1 MKIVIAPDSYKGSLS
16 AMEAAAAI
24 ERGIKKADPSIETVL
39 VPVAD
44 GGEGTM
50 DTLVAATAGKKKEV
64 RVTGPLGQEVVASYG
79 VLGDTS
85 MCVIE
90 MAEAS
95 GLCLL
100 MQEELNPLASTTFG
114 TGQLIKQ
121 ALDDGFRSFILAIG
135 GSATNDGGAGMLQA
149 LGMKLVDKNG
159 AEIGSGGGELSCLEV
174 IDDTGFDRRIKEST
188 FLIASDVEN
197 PLVGKSGASAV
208 FGPQKGATAEMV
220 NVLDQNLSHW
230 ADKVEELTGTRLHD
244 LPGAGAAG
252 GIGGAFQAFFSA
264 QMKRG
269 VDIVT
274 EYAGLP
280 QALDG
285 ADLVIT
291 GEGRVDFQTASG
303 KTPMGVAQKA
313 KEKDVPTVILAG
325 SVGDGVDVL
334 YQYGIISITSI
345 IQQPLTL
352 QEAMEQSSQLLEYSA
367 EQVVRTFIH
376 NKPTSESGVLH
387 YET

>member
-24 ERGIKKADPSIETVL
+24 ERGVKKADPSIETVL
-39 VPVAD
+39 VPAAD

-50 DTLVAATAGKKKEV
+50 DTLVAATAGEKKEV
-64 RVTGPLGQEVVASYG
+64 KVTGPLGQEVVASYG
-79 VLGDTS
+79 VLGGTR

-100 MQEELNPLASTTFG
+100 TPEELNPLASTTYG
-114 TGQLIKQ
+114 AGQLIKQ

-149 LGMKLVDKNG
+149 LGMKLLDKNG
-159 AEIGSGGGELSCLEV
+159 AGIGPGGGELSHLEV
-174 IDDTGFDRRIKEST
+174 IDDTEFDRRIKDST

-197 PLVGKSGASAV
+197 PLVGRTGASAV
-208 FGPQKGATAEMV
+208 FGPQKGATADMV
-220 NVLDQNLSHW
+220 SVLDQNLFHW

-280 QALDG
+280 KALDG

-325 SVGDGVDVL
+325 SVGDGVDIL

-352 QEAMEQSSQLLEYSA
+352 REAMEQSSQLLEYSA
-367 EQVVRTFIH
+367 EQVVRTFIYD
-376 NKPTSESGVLH
+376 KPTSESEVLH

>member
-100 MQEELNPLASTTFG
+100 TQEELNPLASTTFG

>member
-1 MKIVIAPDSYKGSLS
+1 
-16 AMEAAAAI
+16 MEAAAAI

-100 MQEELNPLASTTFG
+100 TQEELNPLASTTFG

>member
-16 AMEAAAAI
+16 ATEAAAAI
-24 ERGIKKADPSIETVL
+24 ERGIKKANPSIETVI
-39 VPVAD
+39 VPAAD

-50 DTLVAATAGKKKEV
+50 DTLVAATAGEKKEV

-100 MQEELNPLASTTFG
+100 TQEELNPLASTTFG

-159 AEIGSGGGELSCLEV
+159 AEIGSGGGELSRLEV
-174 IDDTGFDRRIKEST
+174 IDDTGFDQRIKEST

-280 QALDG
+280 EALDG

-376 NKPTSESGVLH
+376 DKPTSESGVLH

>member
-24 ERGIKKADPSIETVL
+24 QRGVKKADPSIETVL
-39 VPVAD
+39 VPSAD

-50 DTLVAATAGKKKEV
+50 DTLVAATGGEKKEV
-64 RVTGPLGQEVVASYG
+64 RVTGPLGQDVTASYG
-79 VLGDTS
+79 ILGDAG

-100 MQEELNPLASTTFG
+100 SEEELNPLAASTFG

-149 LGMKLVDKNG
+149 LGMKLLDRNG
-159 AEIGSGGGELSCLEV
+159 TEIGPGGGELVHLEA
-174 IDDTGFDRRIKEST
+174 IDDSEFDQRIKEST

-220 NVLDQNLSHW
+220 SVLDQNLCHW
-230 ADKVEELTGTRLHD
+230 ADQVEGLTGIRLHD

-252 GIGGAFQAFFSA
+252 GIGGAFLAFFSA

-280 QALDG
+280 EALQG

-291 GEGRVDFQTASG
+291 GEGRVDSQTASG

-313 KEKDVPTVILAG
+313 IEKNVPTFILAG

-352 QEAMEQSSQLLEYSA
+352 QEAMEQSPQLLEYSA
-367 EQVVRTFIH
+367 EQLVRTFIH
-376 NKPTSESGVLH
+376 TKPISESGVFTL
-387 YET
+387 

>member
-24 ERGIKKADPSIETVL
+24 ERGIKKADPSIETVI
-39 VPVAD
+39 VPAAD

-50 DTLVAATAGKKKEV
+50 DTLVAATAGEKKEV

-79 VLGDTS
+79 VLGDTR

-100 MQEELNPLASTTFG
+100 TQEELNPLASTTFG

-174 IDDTGFDRRIKEST
+174 IDDTGFDQRIKEST

-280 QALDG
+280 EALDG
-285 ADLVIT
+285 ATLVIT

-352 QEAMEQSSQLLEYSA
+352 QEAMEQSSKLLEYSA
-367 EQVVRTFIH
+367 EQVVRTYIH
-376 NKPTSESGVLH
+376 DKPTSESGVLH